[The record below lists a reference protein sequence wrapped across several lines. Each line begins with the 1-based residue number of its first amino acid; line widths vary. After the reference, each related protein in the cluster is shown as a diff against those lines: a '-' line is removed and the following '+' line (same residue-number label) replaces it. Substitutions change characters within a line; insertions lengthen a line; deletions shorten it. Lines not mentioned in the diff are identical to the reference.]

1 MLMAKEVRWKESRPF
16 SESLFYEWALTL
28 ACLVPVA
35 LVFLFTT
42 QTLATDWFSAE
53 TYPYYKI
60 ARALVEGHGYTWFRS
75 GFGFLPAWEVP
86 PLYPC
91 VMAFLMSLLGTV
103 EKAPL
108 IEAFRWFNITVFMV
122 DLGLLFALLKQWMPR
137 GWAWAFMMLIGVTPL
152 AQTVVTNLSV
162 IPLFWLFSLGA
173 VHQFKRLVEE
183 RSTAPLKV
191 LVGGFAW
198 SFLAVAT
205 HTAGVVVIL
214 AFLGIML
221 RWGGFQR
228 FLATCGLSLLVLSPW
243 IGYGGYVAATLP
255 AKLQQVRPLVMMEKG
270 VISIPTKQTDILARL
285 QSVST
290 QVSATLMGSESQA
303 QVGWPLQFTKDDW
316 FSAWVNGLRSPFH
329 QNQPVHWLVTLG
341 LTLPVVVSLAYWL
354 WTGNEALLGVLAL
367 LVLGGTIKQLL
378 QPVDDTLLATMAPW
392 WPMLLGVYLRGGQ
405 LLLGFLHFPIF
416 TQWTGRLAPILAG
429 FMVVNSGL
437 FMLRQLYVTAAL
449 SQQQGGNPNESI
461 NMMSLAGKS
470 MMSSPSKGL
479 WATLKRKNPPKA
491 APPKTELI
499 SENSGQIVKLEP
511 NQHEATAQVAPAEE
525 AISLAPLL
533 RNTPKQSSI
542 SKAPDSKKTG
552 VVAVIAQLMPSIPP
566 VPTAQK
572 AVLVNKTESAGVFPI
587 SQLRK
592 WVQQTLPNTAVLM
605 APNPTQASFFLKRST
620 VGYPVVSFSPNAQK
634 ELIASLHEADY
645 LLEERGTPASQ
656 WVESVQA
663 LSSTAI
669 ALAYEDEQGAYRV
682 WKVLHATAPTPS
694 PIISA
699 STKR

>member
-1 MLMAKEVRWKESRPF
+1 MMMAKEVRYDDEGRRWKEATPF
-16 SESLFYEWALTL
+16 SETRFYELALTL
-28 ACLVPVA
+28 ACLVPVV
-35 LVFLFTT
+35 LVFLFTS

-75 GFGFLPAWEVP
+75 GLGFLPAWEVP

-91 VMAFLMSLLGTV
+91 VMALLMSVLGTV

-108 IEAFRWFNITVFMV
+108 IEAFRWLNITIFMV
-122 DLGLLFALLKQWMPR
+122 DLGLIFALLKQWMPR

-173 VHQFKRLVEE
+173 VHQLKRLVEE
-183 RSTAPLKV
+183 RSSAPLNV
-191 LVGGFAW
+191 LIGGFAW

-205 HTAGVVVIL
+205 HTAGFVVL
-214 AFLGIML
+214 LSFLGIIL

-228 FLATCGLSLLVLSPW
+228 FLATCGLTLLVLSPW
-243 IGYGGYVAATLP
+243 IGYGGYVSATLP
-255 AKLQQVRPLVMMEKG
+255 AKLRTVRPLVMMEKG
-270 VISIPTKQTDILARL
+270 VLSIPTKTADILDRL

-290 QVSATLMGSESQA
+290 QVSGTLVGSESQA
-303 QVGWPLQFTKDDW
+303 QVGWPLQYTKDDW

-329 QNQPVHWLVTLG
+329 QNQPLHWLVTLG
-341 LTLPVVVSLAYWL
+341 LSLPVIVSLAYWI

-405 LLLGFLHFPIF
+405 LLLSFLHFPIF

-437 FMLRQLYVTAAL
+437 FMLRQVYVTAAL
-449 SQQQGGNPNESI
+449 SQQQGGGTESI
-461 NMMSLAGKS
+461 SMISLAGKS
-470 MMSSPSKGL
+470 MMTPNSQGL
-479 WATLKRKNPPKA
+479 MAIFKRKSPPKA
-491 APPKTELI
+491 EPEKTKLL
-499 SENSGQIVKLEP
+499 SETTGDVVKLQP
-511 NQHEATAQVAPAEE
+511 NQHETSAQVAPAEE
-525 AISLAPLL
+525 AVSLAPL
-533 RNTPKQSSI
+533 PSI
-542 SKAPDSKKTG
+542 PNKKMVAEKPAEAKKTG
-552 VVAVIAQLMPSIPP
+552 AI
-566 VPTAQK
+566 
-572 AVLVNKTESAGVFPI
+572 AVLSMVAPPLPTNPILPNKTVSSAGVFPI

-592 WVQQTLPNTAVLM
+592 WVQQQVPNTAVLM
-605 APNPTQASFFLKRST
+605 TPNPSQASFFLKRAT
-620 VGYPVVSFSPNAQK
+620 VGYPVVSFSPNAQA
-634 ELIASLHEADY
+634 ELLSSLKEADY
-645 LLEERGTPASQ
+645 LLEERGTVASQ

-663 LSSTAI
+663 LSSNAI
-669 ALAYEDEQGAYRV
+669 ALAYEDDKGAYRV
-682 WKVLHATAPTPS
+682 WKVVHQTAPTP
-694 PIISA
+694 PVA
-699 STKR
+699 SLKR